1 LEALVMLC
9 VSLYIVA
16 GIGVGVRLLRIAART
31 KGLPE
36 AALGFTLFCF
46 AAISQPPA
54 ILAEVAKQRGD
65 FGASGAAGIV
75 SWVGTFLALAGL
87 AVFTWRTFRPAQGWA
102 AALAL
107 GCIGVD
113 ALAIGSVI
121 QNLRLGQVDP
131 ASLAP
136 HIAISC
142 VAFGV
147 IFGWGAIE
155 GFFAWSA
162 ARRRE
167 RLGLADGSVTNRFLL
182 WTVSSAGG
190 FLADVA
196 LIPLVLSGTD
206 LTKDPGPQLV
216 VAASALL
223 NAACWF
229 LAFAPPP
236 TYARWMAARQAR
248 A

>member
-1 LEALVMLC
+1 MQALVMLC

-31 KGLPE
+31 QGLPE

-54 ILAEVAKQRGD
+54 ILAEVAKQQGNFD
-65 FGASGAAGIV
+65 ASGIAVVI
-75 SWVGTFLALAGL
+75 SWVGTFLALVGL
-87 AVFTWRTFRPAQGWA
+87 AVFTWRAFRPGQRWA

-113 ALAIGSVI
+113 AFAIGGVI
-121 QNLRLGQVDP
+121 QNLRAGQLDA

-136 HIAISC
+136 HIALSC
-142 VAFGV
+142 VAFAV

-162 ARRRE
+162 ARKRE
-167 RLGLADGSVTNRFLL
+167 RLGLADGSVTNRFWL
-182 WTVSSAGG
+182 WSVSSLGG

-206 LTKDPGPQLV
+206 LTKDSSPQLV
-216 VAASALL
+216 VALSALL

-236 TYARWMAARQAR
+236 AYSRWLEARQAR